1 MIIDDENIKNNNNN
15 NNNLNNN
22 NNNNLNNNKIIALL
36 NLLANINILLR
47 FILFLLCF
55 ETLIIFILQN
65 FLNFIF
71 TLLIFILIHI
81 ILIHYIIVEYIFLFQ
96 TFLGTLTLKQQGN
109 FQVHDLKINLEN
121 CKKLINKKLIGS
133 NSNNKNINESSD
145 LIFLTFD
152 DLNEKKILFEEMKN
166 NFGLSYYQQIF
177 YHNLIEL
184 LDIYNN
190 NNKIIVDIFKSYYKS
205 SDSVLNSLINS
216 INKILDNIN
225 IYLCYE
231 YNWYTFKSLYN
242 FYNNDTFC
250 SVNYYKVKFNKT
262 FKCKS
267 EIFITKDNQQ
277 IDYTFINSTNY
288 LNDPSLKLIQPNKRK
303 LLFFCNPNGMIYE
316 MFGETKLGFYLAHN
330 IDLILYNYRGYGNST
345 GFTNYNNIKNDI
357 IELFDFITK
366 KYIYNKVGVYGYS
379 IGGIPSMFLASKR
392 KLDILISDR
401 NFADINQIPKTFYC
415 GSCLTKCYNLLCMG
429 NSYTVNNYLNCYNK
443 NCYKIILCDPNDLI
457 VRNNASIKSEI
468 SKFILRNYSEENK
481 NLNEFKKKSNK
492 YKSVLD
498 LILEKKKTEF
508 IDALIYL
515 SKFNFDFENDNE
527 IIFESKNNM
536 NLDINYNIKE
546 IISNNLNLFFSHLSN
561 SSDDLTKIK
570 YFKKNKIKKLYI
582 EDFFN
587 NFIVWGENLENSNE
601 ISNDNNNENIFNNS
615 IEFLS
620 EIMNNNEIIE
630 LNLELN
636 ILNKI
641 QIVYDDLNII
651 KNNLKS
657 INLNQIKINKGNLIK
672 LNCGH
677 NGAILGES
685 RIQYEKLFRLSG
697 FLN

>member
-1 MIIDDENIKNNNNN
+1 MHIDGEKIKNINI
-15 NNNLNNN
+15 NNNLND
-22 NNNNLNNNKIIALL
+22 NKIKALL
-36 NLLANINILLR
+36 SLLVNINLFLR
-47 FILFLLCF
+47 IILFLFCF
-55 ETLIIFILQN
+55 ESLLIFILQN

-71 TLLIFILIHI
+71 TLLILILFHI
-81 ILIHYIIVEYIFLFQ
+81 ILLHYIVVEYIFLFQ
-96 TFLGTLTLKQQGN
+96 TFIGTLTLKQQGN
-109 FQVHDLKINLEN
+109 YQVHDLKINLEN
-121 CKKLINKKLIGS
+121 CKKLINQKLIGS
-133 NSNNKNINESSD
+133 NSNNNNIIESND
-145 LIFLTFD
+145 LIFLTLD
-152 DLNEKKILFEEMKN
+152 DLNDKKILFEEMKN
-166 NFGLSYYQQIF
+166 NFGLSYYQKIF
-177 YHNLIEL
+177 YDNLIEIL
-184 LDIYNN
+184 NIYNN
-190 NNKIIVDIFKSYYKS
+190 NNKIIADIFKSRNKS
-205 SDSVLNSLINS
+205 SNPVLNSLINS

-225 IYLCYE
+225 IYLCYD

-242 FYNNDTFC
+242 FYYNDTFC
-250 SVNYYKVKFNKT
+250 SVNYFKVIFNKT

-277 IDYTFINSTNY
+277 IDYTFINSSNY

-316 MFGETKLGFYLAHN
+316 MFGETKLGFYLTHN

-345 GFTNYNNIKNDI
+345 GFTNYHNIKNDI

-366 KYIYNKVGVYGYS
+366 KYIYYKVGVYGYS
-379 IGGIPSMFLASKR
+379 IGGLPSTFLASKR

-415 GSCLTKCYNLLCMG
+415 GSLLTKCYNLLCMG

-468 SKFILRNYSEENK
+468 SKFILRSYSEENK
-481 NLNEFKKKSNK
+481 NLNEVNKKSNYFNK
-492 YKSVLD
+492 NKSVLD
-498 LILEKKKTEF
+498 IILEKKKIEF

-527 IIFESKNNM
+527 IIIESKNNM

-570 YFKKNKIKKLYI
+570 YLKKNKIKKLYI

-587 NFIVWGENLENSNE
+587 NFIVWGENLEYSNENLKNNSNE
-601 ISNDNNNENIFNNS
+601 NIINNS

-630 LNLELN
+630 LNIELN

-657 INLNQIKINKGNLIK
+657 LNLNQIKINKGNLIK

-685 RIQYEKLFRLSG
+685 RIQYEKLFQLSG